1 MQAFTRLTGIA
12 APLLRDDVNTDQIAP
27 VLPLRILEP
36 DYAAQLFLRWRHGPD
51 GTLDPAFVL
60 NRRNFQAARILV
72 GGANFGCG
80 SSRESAAWA
89 LAAFGIRC
97 IVARGFADLFRD
109 NCIKN
114 GLLPVVLA
122 PAHADAFEAKVLAVD
137 GTAPF
142 RVDLIAQSIRAP
154 DDTVFPFELDA
165 ADRAALIEGLDEIG
179 LTLKYA
185 QDIAAWEQRMREA
198 QPWLQSVVREQA

>member
-12 APLLRDDVNTDQIAP
+12 AALLRDDVNTDQIAP
-27 VLPLRILEP
+27 VLPLRVLEP
-36 DYAAQLFLRWRHGPD
+36 DYAEQLFMRWRRRPD
-51 GTLDPAFVL
+51 GAIDRAFVL
-60 NRRNFQAARILV
+60 NQPKFQTARILV
-72 GGANFGCG
+72 AGANFGCG

-114 GLLPVVLA
+114 GLLPVVLS
-122 PAHADAFEAKVLAVD
+122 PAQASAFEAAVLAVD
-137 GTAPF
+137 GMAPF
-142 RVDLIAQSIRAP
+142 HVDLIEQTIRGP
-154 DDTVFPFELDA
+154 DETVFPFEIDA

-185 QDIAAWEQRMREA
+185 GDITAWESRTRGT
-198 QPWLQSVVREQA
+198 QPWLQSVARKQT

>member
-27 VLPLRILEP
+27 VLPLRVLEP
-36 DYAAQLFLRWRHGPD
+36 DYAEQLFMRWRRRPD
-51 GTLDPAFVL
+51 GAIDRAFVL
-60 NRRNFQAARILV
+60 NQPKFQTARILV
-72 GGANFGCG
+72 AGANFGCG

-114 GLLPVVLA
+114 GLLPVVLSPGRA
-122 PAHADAFEAKVLAVD
+122 SAFEAAVLAVD

-142 RVDLIAQSIRAP
+142 HVDLIEQTIRGP
-154 DDTVFPFELDA
+154 DETVFPFEIDA

-185 QDIAAWEQRMREA
+185 DHITAWESRTRGA
-198 QPWLQSVVREQA
+198 QPWLQSVARKQT